1 MTAQSDMA
9 LPDACPDG
17 DRDAG
22 QCPATGGDASGGLW
36 TRLVFAVA
44 GSRTSLVLA
53 WRNLMHDRARFVVAI
68 VGIAFAS
75 FLIAVQG
82 GLLYGFT
89 MAASRIIDAVDAD
102 IWMVAKG
109 IPSLDFVSGIPER
122 YRDIAMGTPGVAA
135 SGRGAATWIPYQ
147 RPDGR
152 RSMVFAIG
160 IDAPFLGAIPDP
172 RMAAIQVRHADQGLV
187 VDITDAQ
194 ALGIPARLG
203 PQSTAVEIG
212 GRRALI
218 ANVTQGLSSF
228 LGTPIVVARYSD
240 AKDYLPLAQAQ
251 SSFLLARVAAGEHSE
266 TVRDRL
272 RARFADLDVWTKHD
286 FSVRSRAYW
295 LVQTGAGGAL
305 TLAAVLGFLI
315 GLVVVSQTIYAVTVE
330 YLEEFAT
337 LRAMGASDGFVRRI
351 VLAQS
356 LICGLLGLA
365 AGLVAVEPFAGFAR
379 SVVTWALVP
388 WWMYPTVLAVVLLL
402 CLLAALVAARPA
414 LRVDPGKV
422 FRA

>member
-1 MTAQSDMA
+1 MTGPS
-9 LPDACPDG
+9 DACPTVGAD
-17 DRDAG
+17 
-22 QCPATGGDASGGLW
+22 PAPRPGAGGDAPARGWERVDVL
-36 TRLVFAVA
+36 LA

-53 WRNLMHDRARFVVAI
+53 WRNLMHDRARFAVAI

-122 YRDIAMGTPGVAA
+122 YRDLAKGTPGVAWA
-135 SGRGAATWIPYQ
+135 GRGASTWVPYQ

-172 RMAAIQVRHADQGLV
+172 RVAAIQARRAEQGLV

-194 ALGIPARLG
+194 PLGIPARLG
-203 PQSTAVEIG
+203 PQSTEVEIA
-212 GRRALI
+212 GRRGRI
-218 ANVTQGLSSF
+218 VHVTQGLSSF
-228 LGTPIVVARYSD
+228 LGTPIVVARYGD
-240 AKDYLPLAQAQ
+240 AKDYLPLGQEQ
-251 SSFLLARVAAGEHSE
+251 SSFLLARVAPGERPE
-266 TVRDRL
+266 AVRDRL
-272 RARFADLDVWTKHD
+272 RARFVDLDVWTRHD
-286 FSVRSRAYW
+286 FSWRSRTYW

-351 VLAQS
+351 VLVQS
-356 LICGLLGLA
+356 LICGLLGLT
-365 AGLVAVEPFAGFAR
+365 AGLVAVEPFAGLAR

-388 WWMYPTVLAVVLLL
+388 WWMYPAVLAVVLLL